1 MSRAPDRRM
10 FYTIDGLRGVAAL
23 LVVCRH
29 IVPLHG
35 GQLNFQSSYLAVE
48 LFFLFSGFVIAHAY
62 DRRFEAGLGFW
73 EFAKVR
79 WIRLYP
85 LYFLGFLIAVLTV
98 PLAWALG
105 LRTWPLLPAVIIPNL
120 FLLPIW
126 IKFAGGL
133 LYPFNNPSWTLFF
146 ELVANFAYALVVKR
160 LSNRVLAAIVLVSAI
175 GIVQTAFYFHSL
187 DVGYNRSHFAGGFG
201 RVFFSF
207 FAGVAVY
214 RFQRARPCPIRISPW
229 LLLPAACFLL
239 IAKLPHGLVPHSL
252 DRPIYDCLCA
262 VIVFP
267 IFAYLATS
275 VEPGPRGAKLFAL
288 GGAASYAL
296 YLIHAPLG
304 GVLNQFLVLWG
315 QHHHKIKGNAA
326 IGIAFIACASVIAWL
341 AEKYY
346 DRPVRKWLTA
356 LTKPKAPPAPQEAP
370 QEARM
375 GASDPMKAADLKS

>member
-10 FYTIDGLRGVAAL
+10 FYTIDGLRGIAAL

-35 GQLNFQSSYLAVE
+35 GQLTFQSSYLAVE

-62 DRRFEAGLGFW
+62 DKRFEAGLGFW

-79 WIRLYP
+79 WLRLYP
-85 LYFLGFLIAVLTV
+85 LYFLGFAIAVLTV
-98 PLAWALG
+98 PLAWGLG
-105 LRTWPLLPAVIIPNL
+105 LKTWPLLPGVLIPNL
-120 FLLPIW
+120 FILPTW
-126 IKFAGGL
+126 LYFAGGL

-146 ELVANFAYALVVKR
+146 ELVANFAYALVVRR
-160 LSNRVLAAIVLVSAI
+160 LSNRLLAAIVLASAI
-175 GIVQTAFYFHSL
+175 FLVWTAFNFHSL
-187 DVGYNRSHFAGGFG
+187 DVGYNRKHFIGGFG

-214 RFQRARPCPIRISPW
+214 RLQLAKPCPIRISPW
-229 LLLPAACFLL
+229 ILMVAACALL
-239 IAKLPHGLVPHSL
+239 VQTIPRGL
-252 DRPIYDCLCA
+252 DRELYDSLCA

-267 IFAYLATS
+267 LFAYLATS
-275 VEPGPRGAKLFAL
+275 VEPGPKGAKLFAL
-288 GGAASYAL
+288 GGGTSYAL

-304 GVLNQFLVLWG
+304 GVLNQFFTVYG
-315 QHHHKIKGNAA
+315 RPKGSAA
-326 IGIAFIACASVIAWL
+326 LGIAFIAAASVIAWL

-356 LTKPKAPPAPQEAP
+356 LTKPKAPPAPL
-370 QEARM
+370 
-375 GASDPMKAADLKS
+375 GASEPVKPAATKS